1 MAVLKHGD
9 DDMRQRATD
18 VLLSA
23 VQHDPA
29 PLREFLL
36 KEPNQDCFQL
46 LLTCAPF
53 GDPIPP
59 KISGSIFPWSII
71 AQPLILR

>member
-1 MAVLKHGD
+1 MAALKHGN

-18 VLLSA
+18 VLMSA

-36 KEPNQDCFQL
+36 KQPNTEYFQL
-46 LLTCAPF
+46 LLM
-53 GDPIPP
+53 
-59 KISGSIFPWSII
+59 
-71 AQPLILR
+71 